1 MTIDAI
7 QRTAPTADS
16 SATAQAS
23 SSRPAAKTATKPGPL
38 VQFEAFV
45 LQSFI
50 QSIMPQESTA
60 VFGEGTAG
68 EVWKSMLAE
77 KIAMQVAEA
86 GGIGIAKM
94 IAPQGQ
100 HDCPIFPRG
109 GMPAVKSAAAD
120 RLLEMQA
127 GAAHGA
133 GLAAGKTALDS
144 IDFGGATSR
153 YGRKV
158 DVIARASCEAVPNE
172 FELVTGQLK

>member
-1 MTIDAI
+1 VTIDAI
-7 QRTAPTADS
+7 QRTAPSTDS
-16 SATAQAS
+16 SPAGPVAG
-23 SSRPAAKTATKPGPL
+23 SRPGAKTATKPGPL

-77 KIAMQVAEA
+77 KIAMQVSEA
-86 GGIGIAKM
+86 GGVGIAKM
-94 IAPQGQ
+94 IAPKSNTTANIPEGA
-100 HDCPIFPRG
+100 
-109 GMPAVKSAAAD
+109 MPGVKPAAAD

-127 GAAHGA
+127 GAAHGT

-144 IDFGGATSR
+144 LGSTASL
-153 YGRKV
+153 
-158 DVIARASCEAVPNE
+158 RAPTV
-172 FELVTGQLK
+172 K

>member
-7 QRTAPTADS
+7 QRTAPSADS
-16 SATAQAS
+16 TAAGQAV

-77 KIAMQVAEA
+77 KIALQVAEA

-94 IAPQGQ
+94 IAPKNNTTPNIP
-100 HDCPIFPRG
+100 DG

-133 GLAAGKTALDS
+133 GLAVGKTALDS
-144 IDFGGATSR
+144 LASATSL
-153 YGRKV
+153 
-158 DVIARASCEAVPNE
+158 RATA
-172 FELVTGQLK
+172 GK

>member
-1 MTIDAI
+1 VTIDAI
-7 QRTAPTADS
+7 QRTAPSADS
-16 SATAQAS
+16 SAAGLAS
-23 SSRPAAKTATKPGPL
+23 SARPAAKLETKPGPL

-77 KIAMQVAEA
+77 KIALQVAEA

-94 IAPQGQ
+94 IAPKNTTT
-100 HDCPIFPRG
+100 PNIPEG

-133 GLAAGKTALDS
+133 GQAVGKTALDS
-144 IDFGGATSR
+144 LTSAAPLRATA
-153 YGRKV
+153 GK
-158 DVIARASCEAVPNE
+158 
-172 FELVTGQLK
+172 

>member
-7 QRTAPTADS
+7 QRTAPSADS
-16 SATAQAS
+16 SAAGLAS
-23 SSRPAAKTATKPGPL
+23 SARPAAKTETKPAL

-77 KIAMQVAEA
+77 KIALQVAEA

-94 IAPQGQ
+94 IAPKNNTT
-100 HDCPIFPRG
+100 PNIPEG

-133 GLAAGKTALDS
+133 GLAVGKTALDS
-144 IDFGGATSR
+144 LTSAAPLRATA
-153 YGRKV
+153 GK
-158 DVIARASCEAVPNE
+158 
-172 FELVTGQLK
+172 

>member
-7 QRTAPTADS
+7 QRTAPLADS
-16 SATAQAS
+16 SATGQAS
-23 SSRPAAKTATKPGPL
+23 PSRPAAKTATKPGPL

-94 IAPQGQ
+94 IAPKGNTTANI
-100 HDCPIFPRG
+100 PEG
-109 GMPAVKSAAAD
+109 ATPAVKSAAAD

-144 IDFGGATSR
+144 L
-153 YGRKV
+153 
-158 DVIARASCEAVPNE
+158 ASPAS
-172 FELVTGQLK
+172 LRTTLKK

>member
-7 QRTAPTADS
+7 QRTAPSTDS
-16 SATAQAS
+16 SPAGPVAG
-23 SSRPAAKTATKPGPL
+23 SRPGAKTATKPGPL

-50 QSIMPQESTA
+50 QSIMPQEATA

-86 GGIGIAKM
+86 GGVGIAKM
-94 IAPQGQ
+94 IAPKSNTTSNIPEGA
-100 HDCPIFPRG
+100 
-109 GMPAVKSAAAD
+109 MPGVKPAAAD

-144 IDFGGATSR
+144 LGSAASI
-153 YGRKV
+153 
-158 DVIARASCEAVPNE
+158 RAPA
-172 FELVTGQLK
+172 GK